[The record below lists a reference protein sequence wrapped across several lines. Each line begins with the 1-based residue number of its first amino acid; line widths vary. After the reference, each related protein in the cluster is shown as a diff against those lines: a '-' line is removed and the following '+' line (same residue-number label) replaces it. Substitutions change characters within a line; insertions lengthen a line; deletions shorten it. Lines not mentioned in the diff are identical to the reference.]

1 LENKNAADILGI
13 VTLKKKFQSFTFFL
27 KKLIVFFIQ

>member
-13 VTLKKKFQSFTFFL
+13 VTLKKKFQSFTFF
-27 KKLIVFFIQ
+27 